1 MIKLKGLLNE
11 VAGKL
16 SISQLPL
23 DFIFNYPIAHTSTPG
38 NFEDWYRDGMKLKK
52 GRIEKFSPEDDKK
65 LRSLINI
72 WWDEYDDVP
81 MADFH
86 NGRDSKEIKK
96 VKKDIL
102 DFLKQKSKVITE
114 VVTEGPQK
122 VGNVNALDPKAE
134 KFLDAI
140 QVNDRSI
147 KDLKNITVD
156 ATPQG
161 NWSVYYKGKRMFT
174 LNGKMLDDK
183 TIMKYGLEH
192 MDESLS
198 EGKKIQKSVNE
209 APQKVGNV
217 NAFGASKVLGKGKKV
232 LGFVPDTPNAVATL
246 IQDFPQAMEIEFK
259 QGFFSD
265 GKLLKSI
272 KKGDKVWKEL
282 EKRFLDTATKDTMKA
297 GFKMN
302 ENKPSVTE
310 KSDDVFS
317 DYSSSKGKTKG
328 RSFSVDRVVKDGK
341 YSFESDDND
350 GTVRLSYNGKPISY
364 GFIDW
369 STGGFIMIH
378 SSWNNKDKSF
388 QFTKDII
395 KYFKSKKITTE
406 TVTEAKVK
414 TPTEIVTSVPA
425 TAIPPTN
432 IPKAE
437 VGLGLHMGDVLGR
450 GLALTVRDYSLNYS
464 NGKVA
469 LKLTSNGRMAVR
481 VKSETIPDYVD
492 KVKKVADKYLMD
504 YAKEIKK

>member
-1 MIKLKGLLNE
+1 MIKLKELLNE
-11 VAGKL
+11 AAGKL

-38 NFEDWYRDGMKLKK
+38 NFQDWYRDGMKLKK

-114 VVTEGPQK
+114 VVTEG
-122 VGNVNALDPKAE
+122 
-134 KFLDAI
+134 
-140 QVNDRSI
+140 
-147 KDLKNITVD
+147 
-156 ATPQG
+156 
-161 NWSVYYKGKRMFT
+161 
-174 LNGKMLDDK
+174 
-183 TIMKYGLEH
+183 
-192 MDESLS
+192 
-198 EGKKIQKSVNE
+198 
-209 APQKVGNV
+209 PQKVGNV

-350 GTVRLSYNGKPISY
+350 GTVRLLYNGKPISY

-395 KYFKSKKITTE
+395 QYFKSKRITTE
-406 TVTEAKVK
+406 AVTEAKVK
-414 TPTEIVTSVPA
+414 TPTEILTSVPA
-425 TAIPPTN
+425 TAIPDQYLA
-432 IPKAE
+432 KAD
-437 VGLGLHMGDVLGR
+437 VGLGLSMFDGLGR
-450 GLALTVRDYSLNYS
+450 GWTLNNKDYKLDYH
-464 NGKVA
+464 NGKVV
-469 LKLTSNGRMAVR
+469 LKLTSSGKTAVR
-481 VKSETIPDYVD
+481 VKSEHDPKYVEKIEKFANDYLS
-492 KVKKVADKYLMD
+492 K

>member
-1 MIKLKGLLNE
+1 
-11 VAGKL
+11 
-16 SISQLPL
+16 
-23 DFIFNYPIAHTSTPG
+23 
-38 NFEDWYRDGMKLKK
+38 
-52 GRIEKFSPEDDKK
+52 
-65 LRSLINI
+65 
-72 WWDEYDDVP
+72 
-81 MADFH
+81 
-86 NGRDSKEIKK
+86 
-96 VKKDIL
+96 
-102 DFLKQKSKVITE
+102 
-114 VVTEGPQK
+114 
-122 VGNVNALDPKAE
+122 
-134 KFLDAI
+134 
-140 QVNDRSI
+140 
-147 KDLKNITVD
+147 
-156 ATPQG
+156 
-161 NWSVYYKGKRMFT
+161 
-174 LNGKMLDDK
+174 
-183 TIMKYGLEH
+183 
-192 MDESLS
+192 
-198 EGKKIQKSVNE
+198 
-209 APQKVGNV
+209 
-217 NAFGASKVLGKGKKV
+217 V

-350 GTVRLSYNGKPISY
+350 GTVRLLYNGKPISY

>member
-1 MIKLKGLLNE
+1 MIKLKELLNE
-11 VAGKL
+11 AAGKL

-23 DFIFNYPIAHTSTPG
+23 DFIFKYPIGGTSKPG

-114 VVTEGPQK
+114 VVTEG
-122 VGNVNALDPKAE
+122 
-134 KFLDAI
+134 
-140 QVNDRSI
+140 
-147 KDLKNITVD
+147 
-156 ATPQG
+156 
-161 NWSVYYKGKRMFT
+161 
-174 LNGKMLDDK
+174 
-183 TIMKYGLEH
+183 
-192 MDESLS
+192 
-198 EGKKIQKSVNE
+198 
-209 APQKVGNV
+209 PQKVGNV

-302 ENKPSVTE
+302 ENKPLVTE

-350 GTVRLSYNGKPISY
+350 GTVRLSYNGNPISY

-395 KYFKSKKITTE
+395 QYFKSKRITTE

-414 TPTEIVTSVPA
+414 TPTEILTSVPA

-432 IPKAE
+432 IPRAD
-437 VGLGLHMGDVLGR
+437 VMLGLHMGGVLGSST
-450 GLALTVRDYSLNYS
+450 LTVRDYSLGYS

-469 LKLTSNGRMAVR
+469 LKLTRNGIMAVR
-481 VKSETIPDYVD
+481 VRSEKNPDYVNQI
-492 KVKKVADKYLMD
+492 KKVADKYLMD